1 MNNKNTTQLW
11 QYINVRN
18 TFKHFKC
25 KTCDFKIIWK
35 EMPLQDLLYC
45 PHCGRLIESISNG
58 KYYVMENRKYQGK
71 KYYDGLDPD

>member
-1 MNNKNTTQLW
+1 
-11 QYINVRN
+11 
-18 TFKHFKC
+18 
-25 KTCDFKIIWK
+25 
-35 EMPLQDLLYC
+35 MPLEDLLYC